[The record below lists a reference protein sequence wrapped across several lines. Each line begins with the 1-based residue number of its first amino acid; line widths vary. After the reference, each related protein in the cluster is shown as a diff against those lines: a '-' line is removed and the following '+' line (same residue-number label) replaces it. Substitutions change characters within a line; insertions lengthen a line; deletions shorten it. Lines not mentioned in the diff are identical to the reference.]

1 MTDEAAKLGLNLARL
16 METDPD
22 HELVTAAR
30 LALEIGYARASQ
42 PFNIEDFVGGR
53 YHRAND
59 IAEYSEVQK
68 RRYPPNGDRDEW
80 VRNGEPAR
88 IPEQR
93 QTEWTPA
100 PADDAGAARV
110 RGR

>member
-1 MTDEAAKLGLNLARL
+1 MSDAADLGLKLSQL
-16 METDPD
+16 PHD
-22 HELVTAAR
+22 HELVVAAR
-30 LALEIGYARASQ
+30 LALELRADRLQSYDDYA
-42 PFNIEDFVGGR
+42 GGR
-53 YHRAND
+53 YHRTHELPG
-59 IAEYSEVQK
+59 EYTELQK

-80 VRNGEPAR
+80 VRGVSAE

-100 PADDAGAARV
+100 AQGGEGAART